1 MNEDVKIYDF
11 TNKGQI
17 DFAKYLIN
25 LEEPLQELKPIY
37 AIEGIPVFTRGNLSV
52 ISGKAKSRKSFLISL
67 LAARMI
73 DDDMSCMVL
82 LFDTE
87 QQRIL
92 VAKTA
97 KRIHRLLEWEEEK
110 NNAHLKVFA
119 MREASTQERVD
130 FIFSAV
136 EKLKPDFV
144 FIDGA
149 RDLATDFNNISECS
163 ELVGKLMKYSSVY
176 NCHICLVLHENKSAE
191 TLRGHL
197 GTELVNKAETVL
209 QVAANE
215 NISTVSGRYTR
226 NLPFNDFHFHVNDSG
241 LPEYCEPEMKPKNE
255 DKLREIFNDIL
266 PATTCLSYADLTNK
280 VMSKCNIQKRGA
292 EKKIKAATDQDI
304 IVKNVAGLYYSVDL
318 NNNTVTENE
327 LPF

>member
-1 MNEDVKIYDF
+1 MTAEFRPKEN
-11 TNKGQI
+11 I

-67 LAARMI
+67 LASRMI
-73 DDDMSCMVL
+73 DDDMSCRVL

-92 VAKTA
+92 VVKTA

-110 NNAHLKVFA
+110 NDGRLKVFA
-119 MREASTQERVD
+119 MREASTSERVD
-130 FIFSAV
+130 FIFASI

-149 RDLATDFNNISECS
+149 RDLAQDFNNITECS
-163 ELVGKLMKYSSVY
+163 DLVGKLMKYSSVY
-176 NCHICLVLHENKSAE
+176 NCHICLVLHENKSAD

-197 GTELVNKAETVL
+197 GTELVNKSESVL
-209 QVAANE
+209 QVVANE
-215 NISTVSGRYTR
+215 GISTVSGRYTR
-226 NLPFNDFHFHVNDSG
+226 NLPFDDFHFCVNDNG
-241 LPEYCEPEMKPKNE
+241 LPELCELIEKPKSNDKSKLLFNE
-255 DKLREIFNDIL
+255 LL
-266 PATTCLSYADLTNK
+266 PATCCLSYSDLRTK
-280 VMSKCNIQKRGA
+280 VMEKTGKASRTAEYNIKDAIDAG
-292 EKKIKAATDQDI
+292 I
-304 IVKNVAGLYYSVDL
+304 IVKNAAGMYYSFF
-318 NNNTVTENE
+318 NNNLNTENE
-327 LPF
+327 SLPF

>member
-37 AIEGIPVFTRGNLSV
+37 AIDGIPVFTRGNLSV

-73 DDDMSCMVL
+73 DDDMSCRVL

-144 FIDGA
+144 FIDGC
-149 RDLATDFNNISECS
+149 RDLAMDFNSIAESS
-163 ELVGKLMKYSSVY
+163 ELVGKIMKYSSVY

-226 NLPFNDFHFHVNDSG
+226 NLPFNDFHFHINDSG
-241 LPEYCEPEMKPKNE
+241 LPELCEFVEKPKSN
-255 DKLREIFNDIL
+255 DKLKSLFNELL
-266 PATTCLSYADLTNK
+266 PVTSCLSYSVLRTKVIEKTGKSEPTAGRYIKEATNAG
-280 VMSKCNIQKRGA
+280 II
-292 EKKIKAATDQDI
+292 IKNNA
-304 IVKNVAGLYYSVDL
+304 NNYYSFE
-318 NNNTVTENE
+318 NNNSNRDENN